1 MPKERVAIG
10 MVADAVTWW
19 HAATLV
25 QQLKNLQTKLQ
36 IVVFYL
42 GTIDGPVATTFSALG
57 ARVKEISMPVPFP
70 ESSKFWNNK
79 RDNLLRI
86 AEGDVVARWYAPYA
100 KLAAWNQ
107 TEWHKVVLLDTDVV
121 IAQNIDEMAQLA
133 QGLDLNHVVKVY
145 DGAKHFESDWGR
157 RMPEALMWVE
167 SAWTRD

>member
-25 QQLKNLQTKLQ
+25 QQLKNLKTKLQ

-42 GTIDGPVATTFSALG
+42 GTIDGPVATTFNALG

-70 ESSKFWNNK
+70 DSSKFWNNK

-86 AEGDVVARWYAPYA
+86 A
-100 KLAAWNQ
+100 
-107 TEWHKVVLLDTDVV
+107 
-121 IAQNIDEMAQLA
+121 
-133 QGLDLNHVVKVY
+133 
-145 DGAKHFESDWGR
+145 GR
-157 RMPEALMWVE
+157 RANTARTRR
-167 SAWTRD
+167 SARRSTAASTPA